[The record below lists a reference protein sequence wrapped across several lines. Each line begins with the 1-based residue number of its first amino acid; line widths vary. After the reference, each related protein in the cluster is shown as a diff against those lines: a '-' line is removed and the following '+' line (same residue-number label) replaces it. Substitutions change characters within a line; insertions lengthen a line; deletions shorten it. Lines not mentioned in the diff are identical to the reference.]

1 MSAFRS
7 DIKCPPTHNA
17 RVLLERVALMENTN
31 VVCLIDDLNDLHH
44 TQYRVS
50 DYLRNRQLPLA
61 LKSALRA
68 KYQELALEQFQII
81 GVIDRKAQ
89 KIPLV
94 FGILLAFLVAIVLV

>member
-1 MSAFRS
+1 
-7 DIKCPPTHNA
+7 
-17 RVLLERVALMENTN
+17 MENTN

-81 GVIDRKAQ
+81 GAIDRKTQ

-94 FGILLAFLVAIVLV
+94 FGILLVLLVAIVLV